1 MILYIGNPKGSVKLL
16 ESINKFSDISGYKKI
31 NIQKSV
37 AFLHTKNKLCKKKLS
52 DNFIYNSTKMN
63 RYQSISSFLTAI
75 DNGPFV
81 VMTSEKPLQH
91 RLI

>member
-63 RYQSISSFLTAI
+63 KILRNKQI
-75 DNGPFV
+75 
-81 VMTSEKPLQH
+81 
-91 RLI
+91 RR